1 VGNYVEHPA
10 VHGVHATWLNVR
22 AETPTP
28 MHADGEIVSPAVQE
42 LSYEVLPAKLPILI
56 SM

>member
-1 VGNYVEHPA
+1 
-10 VHGVHATWLNVR
+10 
-22 AETPTP
+22 